1 MSRLFSTIKSLLGKD
16 QPAGEGPNA
25 IAESLQ
31 LKCGATVVID
41 NVLPLLLRDH
51 SPIEPFS
58 QETIWSIGTI
68 DLDQSTYLKRFYCD
82 DEDYWLQLLTYGKH
96 DTHGDDIILFVYD
109 ECVSITSEEE
119 LKRLAGPSSNIGLYE
134 YEYDGCTFYR
144 QWGTEE
150 GQTELVPLAEQVCSP
165 EGQYQ
170 INHLSMLYA
179 RDIDLTDRREFLLFS
194 VEEDSDGNINITT
207 SRGVTLMTS
216 DIQVI

>member
-1 MSRLFSTIKSLLGKD
+1 MSRLLNTFKSLLGKR
-16 QPAGEGPNA
+16 QPAGEPSSIVA
-25 IAESLQ
+25 PLQ
-31 LKCGATVVID
+31 LKLGATVIID
-41 NVLPLLLRDH
+41 SVLPLLLRDH
-51 SPIEPFS
+51 SPIEPFT
-58 QETIWSIGTI
+58 QETLWSVGTI
-68 DLDQSTYLKRFYCD
+68 DLDHSTYLKRFYCD
-82 DEDYWLQLLTYGKH
+82 DEDYWLQVLTHGKH

-119 LKRLAGPSSNIGLYE
+119 LKRLAGPNSDIGLSE

-150 GQTELVPLAEQVCSP
+150 GQTELVPLFEQVHNP
-165 EGQYQ
+165 EGHYQ

-194 VEEDSDGNINITT
+194 VEEDGDGNISITT
-207 SRGVTLMTS
+207 SRGVTLMPS